1 MAAGSSRPSLGP
13 PISSVG
19 CSGPCRRVA
28 SSFILSILLGLA
40 FGLPSVAN
48 GVEVKARCT
57 VVHSEVV
64 GSAALVVLVHPQA
77 PPLSL
82 LCWADL
88 EGGLVVMRY
97 D

>member
-19 CSGPCRRVA
+19 CSGPCRRVT

-64 GSAALVVLVHPQA
+64 GSAALVMLVHPRHRRHRS
-77 PPLSL
+77 LSFVGQI
-82 LCWADL
+82 WRGDL
-88 EGGLVVMRY
+88 W
-97 D
+97 